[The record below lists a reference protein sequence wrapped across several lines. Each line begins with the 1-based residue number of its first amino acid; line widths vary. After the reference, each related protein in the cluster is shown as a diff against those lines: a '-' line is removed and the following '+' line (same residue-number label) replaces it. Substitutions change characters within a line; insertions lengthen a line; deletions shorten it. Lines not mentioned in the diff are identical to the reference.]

1 MEHKDIVLQV
11 LVHNRTYGGGYATGA
26 GCSGDT
32 RTWYPRTLSPISV
45 RSTVDAMTTSP
56 DDLESPQ
63 DLKLEN
69 QLCFALHAASRAVTE
84 LYRPLLNELGVT
96 YPQYLVLLVLWER
109 DTRPIKDITESLQ
122 LDYGT
127 VSPLLKRLESHGL
140 VTRNR
145 ASDNE
150 SRVLVSLTPAGRG
163 LRARAAGIPRA
174 LRCALQSFDEVANS
188 ELIDTLQQVT
198 ATAQAADPLTLAT
211 TEILA
216 TTDDSRSSREDE
228 QR

>member
-1 MEHKDIVLQV
+1 MFP
-11 LVHNRTYGGGYATGA
+11 RYASEPGTGQQSRSA
-26 GCSGDT
+26 GRGASRSREGT
-32 RTWYPRTLSPISV
+32 ITWTTRTLSPLSLP
-45 RSTVDAMTTSP
+45 STVGAMTTSP
-56 DDLESPQ
+56 APQHESPQ
-63 DLKLEN
+63 DMQLEN
-69 QLCFALHAASRAVTE
+69 QLCFALYAASRAVVE

-140 VTRNR
+140 VSRHR

-150 SRVLVSLTPAGRG
+150 SRVLVSLTAAGRE
-163 LRARAAGIPRA
+163 LRTRATGIPRA
-174 LRCALQSFDEVANS
+174 LRCALDRSDDDANK
-188 ELIDTLQQVT
+188 ELMDVLRELT
-198 ATAQAADPLTLAT
+198 ATAQSADTLSLDAADEHLD
-211 TEILA
+211 EF
-216 TTDDSRSSREDE
+216 E

>member
-1 MEHKDIVLQV
+1 MQ
-11 LVHNRTYGGGYATGA
+11 
-26 GCSGDT
+26 
-32 RTWYPRTLSPISV
+32 
-45 RSTVDAMTTSP
+45 
-56 DDLESPQ
+56 
-63 DLKLEN
+63 LEN
-69 QLCFALHAASRAVTE
+69 QLCFALYAASRAVVE

-140 VTRNR
+140 VSRHR

-150 SRVLVSLTPAGRG
+150 SRVLVSLTAAGRE
-163 LRARAAGIPRA
+163 LRTRATGILRA
-174 LRCALQSFDEVANS
+174 LRCALDRSDDNANK
-188 ELIDTLQQVT
+188 ELMDVLRELT
-198 ATAQAADPLTLAT
+198 ATAQSADTLSLDAADEHLD
-211 TEILA
+211 EF
-216 TTDDSRSSREDE
+216 E